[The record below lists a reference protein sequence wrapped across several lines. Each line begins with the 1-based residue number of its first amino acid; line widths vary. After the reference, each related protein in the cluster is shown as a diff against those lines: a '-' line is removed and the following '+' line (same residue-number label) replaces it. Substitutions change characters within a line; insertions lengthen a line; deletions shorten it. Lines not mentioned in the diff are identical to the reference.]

1 MHIIRNC
8 LRQTFESMLV
18 IQNILFIKDNKN
30 EEIS

>member
-8 LRQTFESMLV
+8 LQTFESMLV